1 MFYTHGQCDV
11 AEQEGDGGEREHA
24 GIPSK
29 DHQTQRQKQNQGGA
43 SRLYDGSKWLERQQV
58 SRKQM
63 QCRYREI
70 QVQKHQKIKFV
81 LFYTTL

>member
-43 SRLYDGSKWLERQQV
+43 S
-58 SRKQM
+58 
-63 QCRYREI
+63 
-70 QVQKHQKIKFV
+70 
-81 LFYTTL
+81 TL